1 MIFAVCM
8 MTWMVSHRYF
18 RLKGL
23 IFVSYKKARST
34 KNKTKKQQH
43 HERATTRS
51 SYLYDFIRCFY
62 LAAAKNAEM
71 LKQRK
76 DQATKQRHTV
86 IYNTLYLGYQIS
98 FCFAWLLYLCCTIGG
113 FCQLMFPGFGM
124 KAEVNMII
132 CNNNNNHY
140 SMMLLCFSTNGGS
153 E

>member
-18 RLKGL
+18 RLKGM

-98 FCFAWLLYLCCTIGG
+98 FCFAWLLYL
-113 FCQLMFPGFGM
+113 F
-124 KAEVNMII
+124 
-132 CNNNNNHY
+132 
-140 SMMLLCFSTNGGS
+140 MLYNRRILSTHVPRLWYEGGS
-153 E
+153 QHDYM